1 MIELKFTGKCEG
13 CTYADLEL
21 VPVALG
27 KKKLWGVRCIHDYAC
42 EAMLTKSFNNQKETK
57 MTNQRDDF
65 CSLGERKD
73 G

>member
-13 CTYADLEL
+13 CKYANLEL

-27 KKKLWGVRCIHDYAC
+27 KEKLWGVRCIHDYAC
-42 EAMLTKSFNNQKETK
+42 EAMLKK
-57 MTNQRDDF
+57 
-65 CSLGERKD
+65 SLGERKD